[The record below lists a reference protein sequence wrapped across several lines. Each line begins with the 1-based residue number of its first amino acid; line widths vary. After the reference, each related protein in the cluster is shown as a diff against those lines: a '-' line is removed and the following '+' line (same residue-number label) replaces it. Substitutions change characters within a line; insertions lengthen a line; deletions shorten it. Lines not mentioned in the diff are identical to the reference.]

1 MTLPEG
7 WSAPLIGDLTEVVTK
22 GTTPTSLGFSYV
34 DFGTRFVKAES
45 LRHRR
50 IEHQLCSA
58 IEDDAHEALRRSQLR
73 EGDVLFTI
81 AGTLGRVALV
91 RDTDVPANTNQA
103 VAILRPYAQ
112 CDSEY
117 LSRYLEAV
125 AQSSVVSTGG
135 RGTGLQNLNLAQVSA
150 IKVAFPPL
158 SEQRRIVTKLNALT
172 ARLAR
177 ARTELDR
184 VTVLADHLRRGILT
198 RAFSGKLTSDWRA
211 EHGRGD
217 AEWPVRALSDIAEVQ
232 GGIQV
237 GKKRPKG
244 AVLIDTPY
252 LRVAN
257 VQRGWLKLEEVK
269 TLGVTAEERA
279 RLLLSDGD
287 ILMNE
292 GGDRDKLGRGWVWR
306 NEVADCIHQNHV
318 FRIRLNDDQF
328 PPEFVSHYANEFGQP
343 YFFDQGTQTTNLA
356 SISKRRVMA
365 LPVPV
370 PDADEATEIV
380 RRIDAAFARADRM
393 EAEAARA
400 RALIDRLEAAIL
412 AKAFRGELVPQD
424 PDDEPAS
431 VLLDRIRA
439 ERAAAPK
446 PKRGRQAKRDIGG

>member
-1 MTLPEG
+1 MKLPTG
-7 WSAPLIGDLTEVVTK
+7 WAEARFEDVVTVARGVTFSKEQRSHVPSVGYVPCLRSGNVQRQLTVDNLIFVPAEVVK
-22 GTTPTSLGFSYV
+22 SPDRYISEGDAIISMSNSYELV
-34 DFGTRFVKAES
+34 GKVARADERHVGMTYGAFLSAFRSCKLDHDFLFNL
-45 LRHRR
+45 LRSPSM
-50 IEHQLCSA
+50 QA
-58 IEDDAHEALRRSQLR
+58 ALRATASQTVNISNLSIS
-73 EGDVLFTI
+73 GMADI
-81 AGTLGRVALV
+81 A
-91 RDTDVPANTNQA
+91 VP
-103 VAILRPYAQ
+103 L
-112 CDSEY
+112 
-117 LSRYLEAV
+117 
-125 AQSSVVSTGG
+125 
-135 RGTGLQNLNLAQVSA
+135 
-150 IKVAFPPL
+150 PPIA
-158 SEQRRIVTKLNALT
+158 EQRRIVVKLDALT

-177 ARTELDR
+177 ARAELDR
-184 VTVLADHLRRGILT
+184 VPVLADHLRRGILS
-198 RAFSGKLTSDWRA
+198 RAYSGNMTADWRG
-211 EHGRGD
+211 ERGRGD

-237 GKKRPKG
+237 GKKRPKS

-257 VQRGWLKLEEVK
+257 VQRGWLKLEEIRK
-269 TLGVTAEERA
+269 LGATVEERA
-279 RLLLSDGD
+279 RLVLRDGD

-343 YFFDQGTQTTNLA
+343 YFIDQGTQTTNLA

-380 RRIDAAFARADRM
+380 RRIETAFARADRM

-400 RALIDRLEAAIL
+400 RALIDRLESAIL
-412 AKAFRGELVPQD
+412 GRAFRGELVPQD
-424 PDDEPAS
+424 PNDEPAS
-431 VLLDRIRA
+431 VQLDRIRA

-446 PKRGRQAKRDIGG
+446 PKRGRRAKTG